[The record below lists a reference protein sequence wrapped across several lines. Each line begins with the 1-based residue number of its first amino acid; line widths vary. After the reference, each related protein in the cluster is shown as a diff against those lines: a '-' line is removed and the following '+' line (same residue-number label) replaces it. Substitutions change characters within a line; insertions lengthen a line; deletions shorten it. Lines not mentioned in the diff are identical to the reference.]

1 MTLGHLSIACLQHHL
16 RKDDAEVCCQNK
28 PPYQGFLLLG
38 CFYLVNCYVL
48 FELIESLALKVGLP
62 SGSFRSKHVCL
73 KVTSKV
79 PCLGMA
85 FLPPPPTP

>member
-1 MTLGHLSIACLQHHL
+1 MDASMTLGHLSIACLQHHL

-48 FELIESLALKVGLP
+48 FELIEKLVLEAELAPVPISNP
-62 SGSFRSKHVCL
+62 SMFVL
-73 KVTSKV
+73 NV
-79 PCLGMA
+79 L
-85 FLPPPPTP
+85 